1 MAGAASGRGLNVARL
16 RDLIRFERAQ
26 QLRFPVWLDRLISLG
41 IVSGDVKVAR
51 RQKIVNVASF
61 AAAFNS
67 VSRVMASVAYEFEG
81 AYLVQLVSG
90 IMLVW
95 ALLIHRLHR
104 YGDVAAALA
113 LTAWFIVSVSIAVI
127 MFGLAS
133 QVQAYF
139 VLAAVIWV
147 LFDLERW
154 RLSLGI
160 TVILAVIMLASI
172 NYGPQ
177 YGIAIADDPR
187 AAAYLATQSMLN
199 AVIINCVVIIY
210 ALLLLRRAEG
220 DLERES
226 ARAEALIGV
235 VLPEPIACRLRTE
248 PDRQIADHIENVS
261 ILFADLAGF
270 TEAAHERPPEEVVAY
285 LNEFVRAFD
294 TACEAHGVEKIKT
307 IGDAYMAAGGIQG
320 DSRAAASAVGRLA
333 LAMQQLQESRP
344 PLGSRKLPLRV
355 GIHTGTAIAGV
366 IGDTRISYDLWG
378 DAVNVASRMETH
390 GVPGRIHV
398 SDAFRRAAED
408 AFEFEARG
416 TTPIKGI
423 GSVPTYFLAKAR

>member
-1 MAGAASGRGLNVARL
+1 M
-16 RDLIRFERAQ
+16 
-26 QLRFPVWLDRLISLG
+26 
-41 IVSGDVKVAR
+41 
-51 RQKIVNVASF
+51 
-61 AAAFNS
+61 
-67 VSRVMASVAYEFEG
+67 
-81 AYLVQLVSG
+81 
-90 IMLVW
+90 
-95 ALLIHRLHR
+95 
-104 YGDVAAALA
+104 
-113 LTAWFIVSVSIAVI
+113 
-127 MFGLAS
+127 
-133 QVQAYF
+133 
-139 VLAAVIWV
+139 
-147 LFDLERW
+147 
-154 RLSLGI
+154 
-160 TVILAVIMLASI
+160 
-172 NYGPQ
+172 
-177 YGIAIADDPR
+177 
-187 AAAYLATQSMLN
+187 
-199 AVIINCVVIIY
+199 
-210 ALLLLRRAEG
+210 
-220 DLERES
+220 
-226 ARAEALIGV
+226 
-235 VLPEPIACRLRTE
+235 
-248 PDRQIADHIENVS
+248 
-261 ILFADLAGF
+261 
-270 TEAAHERPPEEVVAY
+270 VAY

-320 DSRAAASAVGRLA
+320 DSRAAALAVGRLA

>member
-1 MAGAASGRGLNVARL
+1 MARL

-104 YGDVAAALA
+104 YGDDAAALA

-220 DLERES
+220 DLER
-226 ARAEALIGV
+226 G
-235 VLPEPIACRLRTE
+235 
-248 PDRQIADHIENVS
+248 
-261 ILFADLAGF
+261 
-270 TEAAHERPPEEVVAY
+270 
-285 LNEFVRAFD
+285 
-294 TACEAHGVEKIKT
+294 
-307 IGDAYMAAGGIQG
+307 
-320 DSRAAASAVGRLA
+320 
-333 LAMQQLQESRP
+333 
-344 PLGSRKLPLRV
+344 
-355 GIHTGTAIAGV
+355 
-366 IGDTRISYDLWG
+366 
-378 DAVNVASRMETH
+378 
-390 GVPGRIHV
+390 
-398 SDAFRRAAED
+398 RRAPK
-408 AFEFEARG
+408 R
-416 TTPIKGI
+416 
-423 GSVPTYFLAKAR
+423 